1 MDYYP
6 VTRDKKVPTT
16 TDHQNGRP
24 TPSTD
29 SSSSDDDNDFELAWR
44 PRAYYF
50 CNKCLVTL
58 DLPDKNNSA
67 DETDGDN
74 SSLEANRGNDD
85 NDNKLPSAPNKR
97 PPTSIDDDD
106 RPPTVERDEPQQSSA
121 DSATKYLVKRE
132 TVASKRRPEKKK
144 QQSTTTDAKQRRR
157 PAKVKRL
164 LLDER

>member
-16 TDHQNGRP
+16 ADHQNGRP

-29 SSSSDDDNDFELAWR
+29 SSSSDDDDFELAWR

-58 DLPDKNNSA
+58 DLPDKNNSSA
-67 DETDGDN
+67 DETDGNN
-74 SSLEANRGNDD
+74 SSLEANRGDD
-85 NDNKLPSAPNKR
+85 DDNKLPSAPNKR
-97 PPTSIDDDD
+97 PPTSIDNDID
-106 RPPTVERDEPQQSSA
+106 RPLTVERDNEPQQSSA

-144 QQSTTTDAKQRRR
+144 QQSTTTDAKQ
-157 PAKVKRL
+157 
-164 LLDER
+164 